1 MAHDSHAVTHART
14 LPADLSAPAFVE
26 GWKSRAVIVT
36 VVFLVLTVIL
46 AFLGQ
51 SQDGLGWEHFMRA
64 WVLGLMMTFGWTVG
78 GLALL
83 MVQYCSGGKWGLL
96 LRRPLEA
103 MSRCLPVVVMYWA
116 VPAVSIYIGGIGRKL
131 YLWSQFPT
139 EADTA
144 SALKAGLITEMQAHC
159 IDFKRGMLNPNMFMI
174 ISVMCFAIWFFYQ
187 RRLNKMSMVRDS
199 QGPETTP
206 YWIKKFENLSG
217 PGIVVYALS
226 MTAAVIY
233 WVMSMDVTWF
243 SSVYGLLF
251 LVGQG
256 YSVLALGIIVSLS
269 LSKAEPFK
277 TILRMTEQHDLGK
290 LTFAFV
296 MLNIYLAFGQFLIIW
311 SGNLPEEIPWYLDRI
326 RGHWGIIITLDF
338 IFHWLIPFSM
348 LLSRDIKRN
357 KKRLI
362 RVCQWMI
369 FAKAFDLFW
378 LIEPNFKD
386 AARNLHFSWGI
397 LEYATLPVAMSA
409 FWIAYFCIQLQRRP
423 LVQVNDPHTAEILEP
438 EHAHA

>member
-1 MAHDSHAVTHART
+1 MAHETHAKS
-14 LPADLSAPAFVE
+14 LPAELGAPVLVD
-26 GWKSRAVIVT
+26 GWRTRA
-36 VVFLVLTVIL
+36 LTVGAVFAVVAAVL
-46 AFLGQ
+46 AFLDH
-51 SQDGLGWEHFMRA
+51 SIDHVLRA
-64 WVLGLMMTFGWTVG
+64 WVLGMTLTFGWSVG

-103 MSRCLPVVVMYWA
+103 MTRTLPVVFAYW
-116 VPAVSIYIGGIGRKL
+116 VVVVIFMKRL
-131 YLWSQFPT
+131 YLWAEISD
-139 EADTA
+139 AA
-144 SALKAGLITEMQAHC
+144 GALKSGLISEAQAHA
-159 IDFKRGMLNPNMFMI
+159 IEFKRPMLNPTAF
-174 ISVMCFAIWFFYQ
+174 VLAGLLCFAIWGFYTW
-187 RRLNKMSMVRDS
+187 RLNTLGLKRDGDS
-199 QGPETTP
+199 LDNTP
-206 YWIKKFENLSG
+206 YWIKKLENISG
-217 PGIVVYALS
+217 PGIVVYSLT

-233 WVMSMDVTWF
+233 WVMSMDPTWY

-256 YSVLALGIIVSLS
+256 YSVLALSILVSIS

-277 TILRMTEQHDLGK
+277 TVLRQTEQHDLGK
-290 LTFAFV
+290 FTFAFV

-326 RGHWGIIITLDF
+326 RGHWGVIITLDF
-338 IFHWLIPFSM
+338 LFHWLIPFSL

-357 KKRLI
+357 KTRMV

-397 LEYATLPVAMSA
+397 LEYVAVPVAMVSL
-409 FWIAYFCIQLQRRP
+409 WVAYFCTQLKTRP
-423 LVQVNDPHTAEILEP
+423 LVQSNDPHVAEILES
-438 EHAHA
+438 EHVHA

>member
-1 MAHDSHAVTHART
+1 MAHDSHAVTHAKT
-14 LPADLSAPAFVE
+14 LPADLGAPAFVD
-26 GWKSRAVIVT
+26 GWKSRALVVGVIFLAVA
-36 VVFLVLTVIL
+36 VVL

-51 SQDGLGWEHFMRA
+51 AQDGLGWDHFLRA
-64 WVLGLMMTFGWTVG
+64 WMLGFMLTFGWTVG

-103 MSRCLPVVVMYWA
+103 MSRSLPVVFTYWL
-116 VPAVSIYIGGIGRKL
+116 VPVIFIKRL
-131 YLWSQFPT
+131 YLWAQFPT
-139 EADTA
+139 DAATA
-144 SALKAGLITEMQAHC
+144 QALKDGLISEAQAHC
-159 IDFKRGMLNPNMFMI
+159 IDFKRPMLNENMFI
-174 ISVMCFAIWFFYQ
+174 IVGLMCFIIWFFYYL
-187 RRLNKMSMVRDS
+187 RLNKMSLKRDTE
-199 QGPETTP
+199 GPETTP
-206 YWIKKFENLSG
+206 IWIKRLENFAG
-217 PGIVVYALS
+217 PGIVVYALT

-256 YSVLALGIIVSLS
+256 YSVLAFCIIVSIA

-277 TILRMTEQHDLGK
+277 TIMRQTEQHDLGK
-290 LTFAFV
+290 MTFAFV
-296 MLNIYLAFGQFLIIW
+296 MLNIYLGFAQFLIIW

-357 KKRLI
+357 KKRLT

-397 LEYATLPVAMSA
+397 LEYIAVPVTLVS
-409 FWIAYFCIQLQRRP
+409 FWIAFFCLRLKARP
-423 LVQVNDPHTAEILEP
+423 LVQTNDPHVAEILEP

>member
-1 MAHDSHAVTHART
+1 MAHENHAKT
-14 LPADLSAPAFVE
+14 LPADLSAPAFVD
-26 GWKSRAVIVT
+26 GWKTRA
-36 VVFLVLTVIL
+36 LTVGAIFAL
-46 AFLGQ
+46 IAVALGFLGQ
-51 SQDGLGWEHFMRA
+51 FQDGLGWDHFLRA
-64 WVLGLMMTFGWTVG
+64 WLLGTILTFGWAVG

-103 MSRCLPVVVMYWA
+103 MSRTLPLVFVYWLVVALSMK
-116 VPAVSIYIGGIGRKL
+116 KL
-131 YLWSQFPT
+131 YLW
-139 EADTA
+139 A
-144 SALKAGLITEMQAHC
+144 SPAMVDDGVKRGLIGADQLEAIEHA
-159 IDFKRGMLNPNMFMI
+159 IHFKHAMLNPESF
-174 ISVMCFAIWFFYQ
+174 VMVSLFCFTVWWYYTW
-187 RRLNKMSMVRDS
+187 RLNRLSLERDKDS
-199 QGPETTP
+199 PANTP
-206 YWIKKFENLSG
+206 MWIKKFENISG
-217 PGIVVYALS
+217 PGIVVYALT

-233 WVMSMDVTWF
+233 WVMSLDPTWY

-256 YSVLALGIIVSLS
+256 YSVLALSIIVSIS
-269 LSKAEPFK
+269 LSKAEPFR
-277 TILRMTEQHDLGK
+277 TILRQTEQHDLGK

-296 MLNIYLAFGQFLIIW
+296 MLNIYLAFSQFLIIW

-326 RGHWGIIITLDF
+326 RGHWGVIITLDF
-338 IFHWLIPFSM
+338 IFHWLIPFAM
-348 LLSRDIKRN
+348 LLSLDIKRN
-357 KKRLI
+357 KKRLV

-397 LEYATLPVAMSA
+397 LEYLAVPVAMVSFWVA
-409 FWIAYFCIQLQRRP
+409 FYCTRLKMRP
-423 LVQVNDPHTAEILEP
+423 LVQTNDPHLAEILEP

>member
-1 MAHDSHAVTHART
+1 VDA
-14 LPADLSAPAFVE
+14 
-26 GWKSRAVIVT
+26 WKTRAWLVGAIFSVIAA
-36 VVFLVLTVIL
+36 IL
-46 AFLGQ
+46 AFLDQ
-51 SQDGLGWEHFMRA
+51 AQYGLGWDHLLRA
-64 WVLGLMMTFGWTVG
+64 WVLGLMLTFGWSVG

-103 MSRCLPVVVMYWA
+103 MAGSLPIVLVYWFVVA
-116 VPAVSIYIGGIGRKL
+116 LNIKPL
-131 YLWSQFPT
+131 YLWARFSSNS
-139 EADTA
+139 DTA
-144 SALKAGLITEMQAHC
+144 AALKAGLIDEIQKHC
-159 IDFKRGMLNPNMFMI
+159 IDFKRPMLNPSMFWF
-174 ISVMCFAIWFFYQ
+174 VGVLCFAIWFFYAY
-187 RRLNKMSMVRDS
+187 RLRSLGLKRDS
-199 QGPETTP
+199 DSPANTP
-206 YWIKKFENLSG
+206 YWIKKLENISG
-217 PGIVVYALS
+217 PGIVIYALT

-233 WVMSMDVTWF
+233 WVMSMDPTWF

-256 YSVLALGIIVSLS
+256 YSVLAFCIIVAIA

-277 TILRMTEQHDLGK
+277 TILRQTEQHDLGK
-290 LTFAFV
+290 MTFAFV
-296 MLNIYLAFGQFLIIW
+296 MLNIYLGFAQFLIIW

-326 RGHWGIIITLDF
+326 RGHWGVIITLDF
-338 IFHWLIPFSM
+338 IFHWLIPFSL

-357 KKRLI
+357 KKRLT

-397 LEYATLPVAMSA
+397 LEYAAVPVAMAS
-409 FWIAYFCIQLQRRP
+409 FWIAFFCTRLKSRP
-423 LVQVNDPHTAEILEP
+423 LVQTNDPHVAEILEP
-438 EHAHA
+438 EHVHA

>member
-1 MAHDSHAVTHART
+1 MAHDSQAAKHGAGGAKA
-14 LPADLSAPAFVE
+14 LPADLNAPAFVDA
-26 GWKSRAVIVT
+26 WKSRALMIAGVFA
-36 VVFLVLTVIL
+36 VVAVIL

-51 SQDGLGWEHFMRA
+51 AEDGLGWDHLLRA
-64 WVLGLMMTFGWTVG
+64 WVLGTMVTWGLCLG

-103 MSRCLPVVVMYWA
+103 MSRTLPLILVYWLVIA
-116 VPAVSIYIGGIGRKL
+116 IFMKRL
-131 YLWSQFPT
+131 YLWARYTSDS
-139 EADTA
+139 DTA
-144 SALKAGLITEMQAHC
+144 AALGKNLISEIQKHC
-159 IDFKRGMLNPNMFMI
+159 MDFKRPMLNPGAFWYV
-174 ISVMCFAIWFFYQ
+174 SLFCFAIWAFYAW
-187 RRLNKMSMVRDS
+187 RLNSWGLKRDS
-199 QGPETTP
+199 QGSETTP
-206 YWIKKFENLSG
+206 FWIKKLENVSG
-217 PGIVVYALS
+217 PGIVVYALT
-226 MTAAVIY
+226 MTAGAIY
-233 WVMSMDVTWF
+233 WVMSMDPTWY

-256 YSVLALGIIVSLS
+256 YATLAFSIIVAIS

-277 TILRMTEQHDLGK
+277 TILRQTEQHDLGK

-311 SGNLPEEIPWYLDRI
+311 SGNLPDEINWYLDRI
-326 RGHWGIIITLDF
+326 RGGWGVIITLDF
-338 IFHWLIPFSM
+338 IFHWLIPFTM
-348 LLSRDIKRN
+348 LLSRDLKRN
-357 KKRLI
+357 KKRLV

-369 FAKAFDLFW
+369 FARAFDMFW

-397 LEYATLPVAMSA
+397 LEYVAVPVALFA
-409 FWIAYFCIQLQRRP
+409 FWVAYFCMQLKKRP
-423 LVQVNDPHTAEILEP
+423 LVQVNDPHLAEILEP

>member
-1 MAHDSHAVTHART
+1 MAHETHIKS
-14 LPADLSAPAFVE
+14 LPADLSAPAFVDA
-26 GWKSRAVIVT
+26 WRTRARMVGAIASVIAA
-36 VVFLVLTVIL
+36 IL
-46 AFLGQ
+46 ALLAQG
-51 SQDGLGWEHFMRA
+51 QDGLGWDHLLRA
-64 WVLGLMMTFGWTVG
+64 WVLGMMLTFGWSVG

-103 MSRCLPVVVMYWA
+103 MARSLPIVFVYWIVVALNMK
-116 VPAVSIYIGGIGRKL
+116 RL
-131 YLWSQFPT
+131 YLWARYS
-139 EADTA
+139 DTTT
-144 SALKAGLITEMQAHC
+144 ALKAGWIDEIQKHC
-159 IDFKRGMLNPNMFMI
+159 IDFKRPMLNPGTFVWV
-174 ISVMCFAIWFFYQ
+174 SLLCFAIWFFYTY
-187 RRLNKMSMVRDS
+187 RLTALGLKRDADS
-199 QGPETTP
+199 PENTP
-206 YWIKKFENLSG
+206 YWIKKLENISG
-217 PGIVVYALS
+217 PGIVVYSLT
-226 MTAAVIY
+226 MTAGVIY
-233 WVMSMDVTWF
+233 WVMSMDPTWF

-256 YSVLALGIIVSLS
+256 YSVLALGIIVSIA

-277 TILRMTEQHDLGK
+277 TILRQTEQHDLGK

-311 SGNLPEEIPWYLDRI
+311 SGNLPEEIPWYLDRF
-326 RGHWGIIITLDF
+326 RGHWGVIITLDF
-338 IFHWLIPFSM
+338 IFHWLIPFSL

-357 KKRLI
+357 KKRLT

-397 LEYATLPVAMSA
+397 LEYAVVPVAMAS
-409 FWIAYFCIQLQRRP
+409 FWIAYFCTRLKARP
-423 LVQVNDPHTAEILEP
+423 LVQTNDPHVAEILEP
-438 EHAHA
+438 EHVHA

>member
-1 MAHDSHAVTHART
+1 MAHETHIKS
-14 LPADLSAPAFVE
+14 LPADLSAPAFVDA
-26 GWKSRAVIVT
+26 WRTRAWTVGAIFSVIAA
-36 VVFLVLTVIL
+36 IL
-46 AFLGQ
+46 AFLAQ
-51 SQDGLGWEHFMRA
+51 AQDGLGWDHLLRA
-64 WVLGLMMTFGWTVG
+64 WVLGMMLTFGWSVG

-103 MSRCLPVVVMYWA
+103 MARSLPIVFVYWFVVALNMK
-116 VPAVSIYIGGIGRKL
+116 RL
-131 YLWSQFPT
+131 YLWARFNSVT
-139 EADTA
+139 DTTA
-144 SALKAGLITEMQAHC
+144 ALKVGLINEFQKHC
-159 IDFKRGMLNPNMFMI
+159 IDFKRPMLNPNMFWF
-174 ISVMCFAIWFFYQ
+174 VGVLCFAIWFLYMY
-187 RRLNKMSMVRDS
+187 RLTSLSLKRDS
-199 QGPETTP
+199 DSPANTP
-206 YWIKKFENLSG
+206 YWIKKLENISG
-217 PGIVVYALS
+217 PGIVVYSLT

-256 YSVLALGIIVSLS
+256 YSVLALCIIVAIA
-269 LSKAEPFK
+269 LSKGEPFK
-277 TILRMTEQHDLGK
+277 TILRQTEQHDLGK

-296 MLNIYLAFGQFLIIW
+296 MLNIYLGFAQFLIIW

-326 RGHWGIIITLDF
+326 RGHWGVIITLDF
-338 IFHWLIPFSM
+338 IFHWLIPFSL

-357 KKRLI
+357 KKRLT

-397 LEYATLPVAMSA
+397 LEYAVVPVAMAS
-409 FWIAYFCIQLQRRP
+409 FWIAYFCTRLKTRP
-423 LVQVNDPHTAEILEP
+423 LVQTNDPHVAEILEP
-438 EHAHA
+438 EHVHA